1 MSNAIAIIGFLAF
14 LCAVGYGIFHLIC
27 KAAKKEKHFSKS
39 CFGLF
44 SSADLSC
51 F

>member
-14 LCAVGYGIFHLIC
+14 LCAVGYGIFISY
-27 KAAKKEKHFSKS
+27 AKRQKKKNIFQKS

>member
-27 KAAKKEKHFSKS
+27 KAAKKEKHFSKK
-39 CFGLF
+39 LF
-44 SSADLSC
+44 
-51 F
+51 